1 MEKNI
6 SADYA
11 EATYQMDFD
20 IFSATPHSSR
30 PSKSRG
36 FKKLLGSI
44 TIPKSKYKDI
54 WKRLRIKLR
63 FKSIIMNF
71 MKSQQFLKSTSHT
84 LLNNDSAVR
93 RLVKKKHPTEAF
105 TNIEHIESCM
115 IHPDNILKSIWN
127 GIVSI
132 LLLYTATIMPLSMAF
147 FESDTQDV
155 WFSIDIILDCLFFI
169 DIIITF
175 NSAFYDNCGVLI
187 SNRKEITFRYLKS
200 WFLFDLLSCIPFNLI
215 SGAQKHNFNSLIR
228 LARLPRLAKLLRLS
242 RLLKVL
248 KSSSQSGF
256 IHKIEDQLDIETSF
270 MRLFQGFMTAII
282 LVHLMACL
290 WFYSAKF
297 QDFDVNTWVVTFGYI
312 DMSIGS
318 LYLRSLYF
326 IMTTLATVG
335 YGDIYP
341 CNDIERILVI
351 AWIIIVMFFMT
362 FNISSMSNMI
372 SNIDTK
378 ESVLQF
384 KTSLIDDFC
393 RENKLSKQLR
403 IRLKDALKYST
414 ENNGGSLY
422 NKQELI
428 LQLPKKLRFEVA
440 LAMHKG
446 FAREIEFFQRYN
458 STFVSNI
465 IPLLISQRFRKGDV
479 IYKEK
484 DHPDEV
490 YFIVCGRVGYIFFEK
505 AVVFQHAFKGDH
517 FGFFEI
523 FQSAHRMFSTK
534 ATMSTEILTLRKNI
548 LLNILKQFPNVEQE
562 IKEMIATEK
571 IKTLRNII
579 EYKVILELK
588 RSGKIRDMSNSD
600 IHDYIHF
607 RFLEYQKVWRDL
619 EPKEIGV
626 ADLILTCGT
635 LQDKILGLNN
645 LYTKTK
651 QEILNLSSKIGVKEP
666 M

>member
-132 LLLYTATIMPLSMAF
+132 LLLY
-147 FESDTQDV
+147 V

-290 WFYSAKF
+290 WFY
-297 QDFDVNTWVVTFGYI
+297 
-312 DMSIGS
+312 
-318 LYLRSLYF
+318 
-326 IMTTLATVG
+326 
-335 YGDIYP
+335 
-341 CNDIERILVI
+341 
-351 AWIIIVMFFMT
+351 
-362 FNISSMSNMI
+362 
-372 SNIDTK
+372 
-378 ESVLQF
+378 
-384 KTSLIDDFC
+384 
-393 RENKLSKQLR
+393 
-403 IRLKDALKYST
+403 
-414 ENNGGSLY
+414 
-422 NKQELI
+422 
-428 LQLPKKLRFEVA
+428 
-440 LAMHKG
+440 
-446 FAREIEFFQRYN
+446 
-458 STFVSNI
+458 
-465 IPLLISQRFRKGDV
+465 
-479 IYKEK
+479 
-484 DHPDEV
+484 
-490 YFIVCGRVGYIFFEK
+490 
-505 AVVFQHAFKGDH
+505 
-517 FGFFEI
+517 
-523 FQSAHRMFSTK
+523 
-534 ATMSTEILTLRKNI
+534 
-548 LLNILKQFPNVEQE
+548 
-562 IKEMIATEK
+562 
-571 IKTLRNII
+571 
-579 EYKVILELK
+579 
-588 RSGKIRDMSNSD
+588 
-600 IHDYIHF
+600 
-607 RFLEYQKVWRDL
+607 
-619 EPKEIGV
+619 
-626 ADLILTCGT
+626 
-635 LQDKILGLNN
+635 
-645 LYTKTK
+645 
-651 QEILNLSSKIGVKEP
+651 
-666 M
+666 